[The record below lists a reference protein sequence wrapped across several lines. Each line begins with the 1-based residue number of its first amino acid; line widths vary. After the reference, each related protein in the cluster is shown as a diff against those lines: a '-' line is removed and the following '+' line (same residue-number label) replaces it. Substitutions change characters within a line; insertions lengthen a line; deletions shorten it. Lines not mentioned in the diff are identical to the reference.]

1 MEERRRIS
9 AEHGVSRLGGLPTLA
24 QIPIWLSLYHL
35 LAEVAS
41 QPPTG
46 RPLARQHRHDVRRD
60 EGDHEHHHGHRD
72 GPQRNRARRELL
84 RGQRRE
90 ER

>member
-46 RPLARQHRHDVRRD
+46 RPLARQRRHDVRRD
-60 EGDHEHHHGHRD
+60 EGDHEHHHGQRD
-72 GPQRNRARRELL
+72 GPGRSLAGRSVEAGREVSD
-84 RGQRRE
+84 R
-90 ER
+90 